1 MSTVKNHDNTLQ
13 DNEILCDDQMK
24 SSKFGKLLQFFSV
37 NTESPEV
44 YRLRKKLCTM
54 INGK

>member
-1 MSTVKNHDNTLQ
+1 MSIVKNHDNTLQ